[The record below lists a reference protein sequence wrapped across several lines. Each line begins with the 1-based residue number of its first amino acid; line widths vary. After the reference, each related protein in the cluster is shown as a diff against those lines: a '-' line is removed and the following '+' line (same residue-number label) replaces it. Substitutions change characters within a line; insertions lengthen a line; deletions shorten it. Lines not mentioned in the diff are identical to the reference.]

1 MKGGKSKGESKKA
14 ETKLAVNKKGA
25 PAIKGGRKP
34 AKGKKPER
42 PGNDFFVFMEEFR
55 KENPDNKV
63 VSDVCKAAVAKWK
76 SLSEAEKAKYA
87 ATAEKTT
94 PEYENVRPSIFF
106 KLIRTHDFIYSNYF
120 LTQLF

>member
-1 MKGGKSKGESKKA
+1 
-14 ETKLAVNKKGA
+14 
-25 PAIKGGRKP
+25 
-34 AKGKKPER
+34 
-42 PGNDFFVFMEEFR
+42 
-55 KENPDNKV
+55 

>member
-106 KLIRTHDFIYSNYF
+106 KLI
-120 LTQLF
+120 